1 MLLCWPRQQSS
12 SWEEPGINASLDE
25 GMANEKKN
33 MHRLGTFPSQQLSV
47 SIWACA
53 CSQKNLPGVLATKL
67 SHKDIKP
74 YQNQLFDQ
82 SKKDD
87 TCWNKWITLKSWFGA
102 QGVDIYIWTS
112 PSNLRQHFSLSR
124 PPHHCPSLLGCDR
137 WASLPDHV
145 SDGTEIKTVPFL
157 AVSV

>member
-12 SWEEPGINASLDE
+12 SWEEPGINASLEE

-47 SIWACA
+47 SIWECA
-53 CSQKNLPGVLATKL
+53 CSQKNLPGVWATKL

-82 SKKDD
+82 SKRDD

-102 QGVDIYIWTS
+102 QGVDIYMDKPFKPQAALLSVPASS
-112 PSNLRQHFSLSR
+112 P
-124 PPHHCPSLLGCDR
+124 
-137 WASLPDHV
+137 LPV
-145 SDGTEIKTVPFL
+145 SAWMRSMSFL
-157 AVSV
+157 ARPRFRWNWN